1 MHTQWQALLNGNI
14 TQLSTLRLGD
24 AKSIPAIDVILA
36 DGFPAIVDR
45 LKEGLDIQYSTGG
58 QEGGRVVGREPS
70 LNALS
75 SSWLRP
81 RAAASN
87 TQQGCRIAH
96 QRLALPLQR

>member
-45 LKEGLDIQYSTGG
+45 LKEGLDIEYGSGG
-58 QEGGRVVGREPS
+58 WVATKSGRAEGNIPTS
-70 LNALS
+70 LM
-75 SSWLRP
+75 
-81 RAAASN
+81 AAGCRGSASN
-87 TQQGCRIAH
+87 IQHHLIAPR
-96 QRLALPLQR
+96 RLP

>member
-45 LKEGLDIQYSTGG
+45 LTLNMAQVGG
-58 QEGGRVVGREPS
+58 
-70 LNALS
+70 
-75 SSWLRP
+75 
-81 RAAASN
+81 
-87 TQQGCRIAH
+87 
-96 QRLALPLQR
+96 